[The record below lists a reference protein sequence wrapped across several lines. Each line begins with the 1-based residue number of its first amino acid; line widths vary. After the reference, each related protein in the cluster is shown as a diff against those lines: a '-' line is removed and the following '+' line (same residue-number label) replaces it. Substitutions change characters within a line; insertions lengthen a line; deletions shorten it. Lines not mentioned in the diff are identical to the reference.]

1 MNNPSLNTLAMGES
15 AYVQGVEAETAMSRR
30 LMDLGLICGTR
41 VTCVLRNRTGDLA
54 AYSIRGAV
62 IALRKEDAR
71 GVLLHS
77 VQFQ

>member
-1 MNNPSLNTLAMGES
+1 MGES
-15 AYVQGVEAETAMSRR
+15 AYVQGVEAESAMSRR
-30 LMDLGLICGTR
+30 LMDLGLIRGTR

-62 IALRKEDAR
+62 IALRAEDAR

-77 VQFQ
+77 TQLQ